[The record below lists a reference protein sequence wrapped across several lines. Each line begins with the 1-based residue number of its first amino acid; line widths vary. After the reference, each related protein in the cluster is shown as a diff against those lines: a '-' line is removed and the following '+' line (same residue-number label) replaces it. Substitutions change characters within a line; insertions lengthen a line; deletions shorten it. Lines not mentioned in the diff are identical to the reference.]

1 MTGHQLPSN
10 RLSRGTQFQA
20 GVPLVEVQELGFPG
34 AQAEMQRAVPSAS
47 ISRDPNLGRC
57 VPRKLGFC
65 PRFLLQ
71 PVPID
76 ASYGSSTVVG
86 AESDKPN
93 VCFPNFTF

>member
-1 MTGHQLPSN
+1 M
-10 RLSRGTQFQA
+10 
-20 GVPLVEVQELGFPG
+20 EVQELGFPG
-34 AQAEMQRAVPSAS
+34 AQAEMQLSLVSQSLETLIWAGVS
-47 ISRDPNLGRC
+47 LGSLDF
-57 VPRKLGFC
+57 V